1 MSPKIVITGD
11 KNGFIGYVN
20 DVEVVRSISKQYV
33 QRKCKQYV
41 DELVT
46 EEAPTVANEFDI
58 NDRFAF
64 VNQLVTMVAK
74 GQTPSA
80 VITGEGGLG
89 KSYSVTSA
97 LKAAGLRD
105 ITETPV
111 DEVSPKNTYR
121 IIKGFSTAKGLF
133 RILFENRNSILV
145 FDDCDSILKDPDA
158 LNLLKGALDSY
169 DKRTITWNTSRT
181 DDLPRLFT
189 FTGGVI
195 FISNISMSKIDQ
207 ALRTRSMCVDLSMTP
222 DQKIERMETIA
233 SSDSFMPD
241 VDTHV
246 KQDALKLIKDNRYE
260 AKELSLRTLIMVT
273 KIRKAQTRDWL
284 SLAKYMLCNG

>member
-1 MSPKIVITGD
+1 MSPKITITGGR
-11 KNGFIGYVN
+11 NGFVGYVN
-20 DVEVVRSISKQYV
+20 DEEIVRSISKQYV
-33 QRKCKQYV
+33 QRKCKEAADKLS
-41 DELVT
+41 DE
-46 EEAPTVANEFDI
+46 PVASFDVS
-58 NDRFAF
+58 DRFAF

-74 GQTPSA
+74 GQAASA

-89 KSYSVTSA
+89 KSYAVTTA
-97 LKAAGLRD
+97 LKSAGLRD

-111 DEVSPKNTYR
+111 DEVSPRNTFR
-121 IIKGFSTAKGLF
+121 IIKGFSTAKGLY

-145 FDDCDSILKDPDA
+145 FDDCDSILKDADA

-189 FTGGVI
+189 FTGGVV
-195 FISNISMSKIDQ
+195 FISNISMNKIDQ
-207 ALRTRSMCVDLSMTP
+207 ALRTRSMCVDLSMSA

-233 SSDSFMPD
+233 VSDSFLPD
-241 VDTHV
+241 VDNGA
-246 KQDALKLIKDNRYE
+246 KRDALDVIKANRYE
-260 AKELSLRTLIMVT
+260 AKELSLRSLIMVT
-273 KIRKAQTRDWL
+273 KIRASENRDWK

>member
-1 MSPKIVITGD
+1 MSPKIEIVRDGSDFVGRVNGNEVI
-11 KNGFIGYVN
+11 
-20 DVEVVRSISKQYV
+20 RSISKMYV
-33 QRKCKQYV
+33 QRKCKEAAKELS
-41 DELVT
+41 DE
-46 EEAPTVANEFDI
+46 PTTSFDI
-58 NDRFAF
+58 GNRFEF

-74 GQTPSA
+74 GQAPSV

-89 KSYSVTSA
+89 KSYAVTTA

-111 DEVSPKNTYR
+111 DEVSPRNTFR
-121 IIKGFSTAKGLF
+121 IIKGFSTAKGLY

-145 FDDCDSILKDPDA
+145 FDDCDSVLFDKDA

-169 DKRTITWNTSRT
+169 DKRTITWNTSRA

-189 FTGGVI
+189 FTGGVV
-195 FISNISMSKIDQ
+195 FISNISMNKIDQ
-207 ALRTRSMCVDLSMTP
+207 ALRTRSMCVDLSMSA

-233 SSDSFMPD
+233 TSDSFLPD
-241 VDTHV
+241 VDDSA
-246 KQDALKLIKDNRYE
+246 KREALDVIKDNRYD
-260 AKELSLRTLIMVT
+260 AKELSLRSLIMVT
-273 KIRKAQTRDWL
+273 KIRASENRDWK